1 MPYKIEA
8 KKFQKFHLKNN
19 IEATQQQNNQQ
30 KLRMCMIR
38 FVCQPA
44 NMCKDDSS
52 MRVNKNAMQ
61 SITIGDNDFDSKTDK

>member
-1 MPYKIEA
+1 
-8 KKFQKFHLKNN
+8 
-19 IEATQQQNNQQ
+19 
-30 KLRMCMIR
+30 MIR